1 MAVSRHPLGEGAVI
15 RWADPFLLHLIP
27 LFPALLAAAL
37 LLWWRRRRDVA
48 DALGDPALVRRLAG
62 TDLRAFPRRRAAL
75 LIPAA
80 ALLGLAAAGPRW
92 GEARAVG
99 APRGDVVL
107 VLDASNSMLVEDVR
121 PNRLE
126 RQREIAR
133 ALVRRLEGSRVGLV
147 AFAGSGHVL
156 TPLTDDFNALNLYL
170 DALGP
175 DIVHQTGSSLYSALA
190 EAVNLLDVPGAG
202 ENPGSIVLITDG
214 EALEPESMVGLSLE
228 RAVRRRVAIHTVGL
242 GTPDGGPVPNVDPE
256 TGRRRGFKRDPETRE
271 TAVSRLERPLLAAI
285 ARTTGGTAQV
295 MPDAQAVAALA
306 NAAASGG
313 RGPGGGDSHPD
324 NRYEWFLAVALALIA
339 ADALT
344 EHRRPRPGA
353 PERP

>member
-1 MAVSRHPLGEGAVI
+1 MI
-15 RWADPFLLHLIP
+15 RWSDPFLLHLIP
-27 LFPALLAAAL
+27 LFPVLLGIAL

-75 LIPAA
+75 LVPAA

-92 GEARAVG
+92 GDAGVPGDVR
-99 APRGDVVL
+99 RGDVVL
-107 VLDASNSMLVEDVR
+107 VLDASNSMLVEDVA

-133 ALVRRLEGSRVGLV
+133 LLVRRLEGSRIGMV

-156 TPLTDDFNALNLYL
+156 TPLTDDFSALNLYL

-175 DIVHQTGSSLYSALA
+175 DIVHQSGSSLYSALH

-202 ENPGSIVLITDG
+202 SEPGSVVVITDG
-214 EALEPESMVGLSLE
+214 EALEPESMIELSLE
-228 RAVRRRVAIHTVGL
+228 RAARRRVTIHAVGL
-242 GTPDGGPVPNVDPE
+242 GTDDGGRVPNLDPE
-256 TGRRRGFKRDPETRE
+256 TGRRRGFKRDPETGE
-271 TAVSRLERPLLAAI
+271 DVVSWLHRPLLQQI
-285 ARTTGGTAQV
+285 ARETGGTVHV

-313 RGPGGGDSHPD
+313 RRAGGTSHPD
-324 NRYEWFLAVALALIA
+324 NRYEWFLVLALALIA
-339 ADALT
+339 ADALS
-344 EHRRPRPGA
+344 EHRRPRA
-353 PERP
+353 VREDRS

>member
-1 MAVSRHPLGEGAVI
+1 MALSRHPLGEGAVI

-27 LFPALLAAAL
+27 LFPALVAAAL

-48 DALGDPALVRRLAG
+48 EALGDPALVRRLAG
-62 TDLRAFPRRRAAL
+62 TDLRAFPRRRVAL

-80 ALLGLAAAGPRW
+80 AFLGLAAAGPRW
-92 GEARAVG
+92 GEVRVDG
-99 APRGDVVL
+99 VPRGDVVL

-133 ALVRRLEGSRVGLV
+133 TLVRRLEGSRVGLV

-156 TPLTDDFNALNLYL
+156 TPLTDDFSALNLYL

-175 DIVHQTGSSLYSALA
+175 DIVHQSGSSLYSALA

-214 EALEPESMVGLSLE
+214 EALEPSSMVGLSLE

-242 GTPDGGPVPNVDPE
+242 GTEAGGPVPNVDPE

-271 TAVSRLERPLLAAI
+271 TAVSRLERPLLSAI

-295 MPDAQAVAALA
+295 MPNAQAVAALA
-306 NAAASGG
+306 NAAASGE

-324 NRYEWFLAVALALIA
+324 NRYEWFLALALALIA
-339 ADALT
+339 ADALS
-344 EHRRPRPGA
+344 EHRRPQPRAEG
-353 PERP
+353 RQ